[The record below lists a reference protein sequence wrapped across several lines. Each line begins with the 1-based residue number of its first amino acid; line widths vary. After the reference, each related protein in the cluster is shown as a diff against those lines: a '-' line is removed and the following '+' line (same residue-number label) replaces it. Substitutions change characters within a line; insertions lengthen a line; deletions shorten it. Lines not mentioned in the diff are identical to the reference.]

1 MMRRCAGRENEP
13 RYICTRTTVLSL
25 LTHGALPC
33 AQKREVERFISRT
46 DDGHT
51 TPLNLVWE
59 APHAMAVEFRNGG
72 GRVALTI
79 GCFGVVRSGHVRFS
93 VCGTRVRDEWQRR
106 ALGEL
111 LVRRLEVAVL
121 GKCADLHA
129 TSVEMTLPGGQ
140 CHLRVASL
148 LMYSKCGWQISHRSK
163 EAVSSERLRGLV
175 ARKLEV
181 LDEAHAEYP
190 RRDVGTALEPAKA
203 AAAKAM
209 RKAIARAQVQYSVDS
224 PSARPAVGPPS
235 RVPAPPLAS

>member
-1 MMRRCAGRENEP
+1 
-13 RYICTRTTVLSL
+13 
-25 LTHGALPC
+25 
-33 AQKREVERFISRT
+33 
-46 DDGHT
+46 
-51 TPLNLVWE
+51 
-59 APHAMAVEFRNGG
+59 MAVEFRNGS

-79 GCFGVVRSGHVRFS
+79 GCFGVVRSGHAIFS
-93 VCGTRVRDEWQRR
+93 VCGTRVRDEWQQR

-129 TSVEMTLPGGQ
+129 TTVEMTLPGGQ

-175 ARKLEV
+175 VARKLEV
-181 LDEAHAEYP
+181 LDEAHAEYA

-209 RKAIARAQVQYSVDS
+209 RKAIARAQVRYSVDS

-235 RVPAPPLAS
+235 RVPALPLAS

>member
-1 MMRRCAGRENEP
+1 M
-13 RYICTRTTVLSL
+13 
-25 LTHGALPC
+25 
-33 AQKREVERFISRT
+33 
-46 DDGHT
+46 
-51 TPLNLVWE
+51 NLVWD

-129 TSVEMTLPGGQ
+129 ASVELTLPGGQ
-140 CHLRVASL
+140 CHRRVASL
-148 LMYSKCGWQISHRSK
+148 LMYSNCGWRISHRSK

-175 ARKLEV
+175 AARKREV
-181 LDEAHAEYP
+181 LDEAHAECP
-190 RRDVGTALEPAKA
+190 RRDVATALEPAKA
-203 AAAKAM
+203 AAAKAV
-209 RKAIARAQVQYSVDS
+209 RKAIARAQVRRPS
-224 PSARPAVGPPS
+224 PLTAF
-235 RVPAPPLAS
+235 APPP